1 MSQTEEFVNMTGNLS
16 KQIMDNAQ
24 GRKMLGEQTERFW
37 RTENDMVSEFQDYVN
52 GWCERRHEAARA
64 AMDFGHVLTNSGDQS
79 DVMEA
84 WNTLSSKAMKRFS
97 EDAEAQML
105 FFQNMAAK
113 LTPGAFSFSA
123 PAKSAEPAKAA
134 NDKKAAKPENVA
146 AE

>member
-1 MSQTEEFVNMTGNLS
+1 MSQTETFMNMTGNLS

-24 GRKMLGEQTERFW
+24 GRKMLGEQMERFW
-37 RTENDMVSEFQDYVN
+37 RTENNMVSELQDYLN
-52 GWCERRHEAARA
+52 GWCERRHDAAGA
-64 AMDFGHVLTNSGDQS
+64 AMDFGHTLTNSADQS

-105 FFQNMAAK
+105 LFQNMAAM

-123 PAKSAEPAKAA
+123 PTKSAEPAEAA
-134 NDKKAAKPENVA
+134 NDKKAAKPKNVA